1 MTPNDSPNKVELL
14 KLDFHYMNYMFC
26 KKHQYSNEKVSTMLA
41 ILDFV
46 FHRMLERQL
55 KPEIGLKLLKDLLAN
70 HSIQRPPYKIFIFN
84 DQEVADI
91 TNFSMT
97 TFLRHFSLYEFA
109 FKPRVELVLR
119 QDPVFNTRFNAPLIP
134 LDQMQEVDEEEAQR
148 MKAFLRQMNLESNAK
163 KVSNITVD
171 TYGDDT
177 LNIDMQGAM
186 DSQMTHNTGVD

>member
-177 LNIDMQGAM
+177 LNVDMQGAM

>member
-1 MTPNDSPNKVELL
+1 
-14 KLDFHYMNYMFC
+14 MNYMFC

-177 LNIDMQGAM
+177 LNVDMQGAM